1 MAAIREEDFLKSPL
15 SIFLCNLQK
24 SCLVDILSA
33 EPRVSLQ
40 ALGLWGAL

>member
-1 MAAIREEDFLKSPL
+1 MAAIREEDFLKSSL
-15 SIFLCNLQK
+15 SIFSCNLQK
-24 SCLVDILSA
+24 PCLVDILRV